1 MAWLFLKYVLIKK
14 ENLWKVKVKVKE
26 KKIIISKFWKKGI
39 ENFEILI
46 IDNFY
51 IDKIRFS
58 CVLPC
63 FFPRNYK
70 VSYDN
75 NIQENYYYYR

>member
-1 MAWLFLKYVLIKK
+1 M
-14 ENLWKVKVKVKE
+14 KVKVKVKE
-26 KKIIISKFWKKGI
+26 KKIIIWKFWKKGI

-46 IDNFY
+46 IDNFDV
-51 IDKIRFS
+51 DKIRFS

-63 FFPRNYK
+63 SFPINNK

-75 NIQENYYYYR
+75 IILENYYYYKP